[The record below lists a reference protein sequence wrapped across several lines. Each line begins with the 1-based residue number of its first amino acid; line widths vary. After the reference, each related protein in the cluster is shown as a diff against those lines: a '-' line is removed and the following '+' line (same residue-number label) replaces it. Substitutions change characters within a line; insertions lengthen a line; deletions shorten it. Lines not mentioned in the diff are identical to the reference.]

1 MPTVEI
7 ELRAIQP
14 AIDLEIRRS
23 GLQPEDL
30 IDDTAGAGVTD
41 KAWSADKLT
50 GELSG
55 IGVATLISGNR
66 YRLGL

>member
-7 ELRAIQP
+7 ELRAVQP

-30 IDDTAGAGVTD
+30 IDDTA
-41 KAWSADKLT
+41 T
-50 GELSG
+50 GSMR
-55 IGVATLISGNR
+55 SW
-66 YRLGL
+66 